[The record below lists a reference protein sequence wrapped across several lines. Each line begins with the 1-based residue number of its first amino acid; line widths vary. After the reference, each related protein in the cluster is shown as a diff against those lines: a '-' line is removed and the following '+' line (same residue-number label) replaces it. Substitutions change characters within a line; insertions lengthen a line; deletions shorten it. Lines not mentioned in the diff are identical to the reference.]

1 MQSIVKV
8 WALCL
13 LLSLLGCERP
23 YQRFVP
29 FTGDN
34 ASTALDTKTGQSC
47 ITLPKEGF
55 ARLVDRSGW
64 RSLLKSSN
72 MYSSRRVLGRFHE
85 IRLL

>member
-55 ARLVDRSGW
+55 AKGSQNGNFPFCYDLYKQS
-64 RSLLKSSN
+64 K
-72 MYSSRRVLGRFHE
+72 
-85 IRLL
+85 